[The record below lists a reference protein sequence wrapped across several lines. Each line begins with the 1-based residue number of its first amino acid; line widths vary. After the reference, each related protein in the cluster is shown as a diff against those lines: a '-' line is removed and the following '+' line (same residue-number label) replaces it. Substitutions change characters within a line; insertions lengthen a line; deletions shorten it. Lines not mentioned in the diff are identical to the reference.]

1 MTESHNK
8 LQDDKCTSRKLSEWF
23 MRDDYC
29 SVCEKDHLSMYGHA
43 DDCLVPEIAMLE
55 DSRVSLTAELS
66 EANRL
71 LLAAAF
77 KYLELGEE
85 NASLTEKVE
94 RLEKAFDALHKHRYD
109 SECEECSR
117 IVALLESE

>member
-1 MTESHNK
+1 MT
-8 LQDDKCTSRKLSEWF
+8 DKCTSTEGHNCKHEWELARWPF
-23 MRDDYC
+23 G
-29 SVCEKDHLSMYGHA
+29 SISAVCGCGEFLNEEQAEALLNSHA
-43 DDCLVPEIAMLE
+43 
-55 DSRVSLTAELS
+55 SLTVELS

-77 KYLELGEE
+77 KYLELVEE
-85 NASLTEKVE
+85 NASLTEKVD